1 MPMPF
6 ERFRLLNDTKPK
18 VVKNHGPHPIDVSY
32 DGALVV
38 HVIHPGTAL
47 PLDPGEQ
54 EIHVRSQGEE
64 PSMVAVEF
72 EA

>member
-1 MPMPF
+1 MPVPF
-6 ERFRLLNDTKPK
+6 ERFRLLNDTKPRA
-18 VVKNHGPHPIDVSY
+18 VKNYGPHPVDVSY

-47 PLDPGEQ
+47 PLDASEE

-64 PSMVAVEF
+64 TCMIAVEF